1 MYKARLKEFY
11 QVEGKN
17 KLKKILG
24 YGSDMQIP
32 KLEKVIVTSS
42 SKDVVANSKLVDN
55 LFEELYAITGQ
66 KPIKVY
72 AKKSIAAFK
81 LREGVPM
88 GVKVTLRG
96 DMMYLFLDRLVNVAL
111 PRTRDFRGLSS
122 NQFDGRG
129 NFSMGIKEQVVFPE
143 IDYDK
148 IDKVRGM
155 NIIVVTTAKNNN
167 DAKELLKIFNFPFM
181 N

>member
-1 MYKARLKEFY
+1 MKARLKEFY
-11 QVEGKN
+11 RVEGKS

-24 YGSDMQIP
+24 CASDMQIP
-32 KLEKVIVTSS
+32 KLVKVVVTTSS
-42 SKDVVANSKLVDN
+42 EDVVVNSKLVDN
-55 LFEELYAITGQ
+55 LFNEIYAITGQ
-66 KPIKVY
+66 KPVKVH

-96 DMMYLFLDRLVNVAL
+96 DMMYLFIDRLINIAL
-111 PRTRDFRGLSS
+111 PRARDFRGLSA

-129 NFSMGIKEQVVFPE
+129 NFSMGIKEQVIFPE

-155 NIIVVTTAKNNN
+155 NIIIVTTANNNN
-167 DAKELLKIFNFPFM
+167 DAKELLEIFNFPFM